1 MIIDICILDISD
13 KGQGI
18 GRTDDGLVVFA
29 PGTLPGDTVR
39 AEIEPGADKRSCTAR
54 LLEIKEPSAD
64 RIQPPCAFWEQCGG
78 CPLMGLS
85 YKAQL
90 LLKQK
95 HVEDALRRIGGFTA
109 GKDYVLRDI
118 CFAEDGAA
126 ATPSDIDAE
135 YPMPTR
141 YRNKAEFA
149 VSGNKVGYLKRGTHE
164 IIEPED
170 CVIQHQ
176 AAMDVVR
183 RMRAELKPTQKYY
196 NRLVVRTSRTGEV
209 MTIKEDRD
217 GGFVSDRRILKDE
230 IATAA
235 GTLKT
240 EISPQSFYQVNSD
253 GCSIL
258 YTKAQEYARLTGS
271 ESLLDL
277 YCGAG
282 SIGLSMAGQCARVIG
297 VESVRPAV
305 LDANRNAVIN
315 GIVNATFVC
324 GKAEDVIDTK
334 LQGLKADVVVLDPP
348 RAGCKRNL
356 LDAVLKIA
364 PSRVIYVSCDPA
376 TLARDLKILCGAEE
390 GTDYK
395 LEEVT
400 PVDMFPGSLHVETVV
415 LLSKGNVSSEKIR
428 VEFNL
433 EDMDM
438 SGFRQGATY
447 EEIQDWVQE
456 KYGFHA
462 THLNIAKVKRK
473 HGIIE
478 RENYNKPKSPD
489 SRQPGCPDEKV
500 KAIEAALK
508 HFQMIE

>member
-1 MIIDICILDISD
+1 MENIRITDISSE
-13 KGQGI
+13 GEGI
-18 GRTDDGLVVFA
+18 GRTESGMVVFV
-29 PGTLPGDTVR
+29 PGTLPGDTSEVEVLLR
-39 AEIEPGADKRSCTAR
+39 EGARSAR
-54 LLEIKEPSAD
+54 GVLMRITEPSPD
-64 RIQPPCAFWEQCGG
+64 RINAPCPYAAECGG
-78 CPLMGLS
+78 CPLIGLN

-90 LLKQK
+90 GLKQK
-95 HVEDALRRIGGFTA
+95 HVEDALLRIGGFKA
-109 GKDYVLRDI
+109 EEDYVLREI
-118 CFAEDGAA
+118 CFAKDGAA
-126 ATPSDIDAE
+126 ASPSDIDAGC
-135 YPMPTR
+135 PMPVR

-149 VSGNKVGYLKRGTHE
+149 VKGNRVGYLRRGTHE

-183 RMRAELKPTQKYY
+183 RMRGELKPTQKYY
-196 NRLVVRTSRTGEV
+196 NRLVVRTSRAGEV

-230 IATAA
+230 IITAA

-271 ESLLDL
+271 QSLLDL

-282 SIGLSMAGQCARVIG
+282 SIGLSMAGQCQRVIG

-334 LQGLKADVVVLDPP
+334 LQGVKADVVVLDPP
-348 RAGCKRNL
+348 RAGCAKSL
-356 LDAVLKIA
+356 LEAVKKIA
-364 PSRVIYVSCDPA
+364 PDRVVYVSCNPS
-376 TLARDLKILCGAEE
+376 TLARDLKILCGAEN

-400 PVDMFPGSLHVETVV
+400 PVDLFPGSLHVETVV
-415 LLSKGNVSSEKIR
+415 LMTKK
-428 VEFNL
+428 
-433 EDMDM
+433 
-438 SGFRQGATY
+438 
-447 EEIQDWVQE
+447 
-456 KYGFHA
+456 
-462 THLNIAKVKRK
+462 
-473 HGIIE
+473 
-478 RENYNKPKSPD
+478 
-489 SRQPGCPDEKV
+489 
-500 KAIEAALK
+500 
-508 HFQMIE
+508 